1 MVLGHQPPCCLCVWD
16 RAGPTGNQ
24 QVPWFWHQSPL
35 AVPLWDPILPWGK
48 WCDCDRQPLQTA
60 GALRTPIRLPS
71 RKWVPLPPAA
81 AGIYQ
86 THTCCPHSSLPQ
98 TMYSSCCGPQRAL
111 RAIFLTPP
119 RCTATPPTPWKEWGV
134 GQPAPYH
141 HLPWQRQPGEVAVG
155 TKCREGSGGIGA
167 RDRGHIHQLPSPTR
181 EEGVRKP
188 TDSFPV
194 SSAEERAQLLSA
206 TGKLTEE
213 RAEPNARAGTMTVTT
228 TRHHHNAAIT
238 EE

>member
-1 MVLGHQPPCCLCVWD
+1 MVLGHHHAACVCGTGQDPLEISRSHGFGTNHHWLYLCGIPFFPGANGVTV
-16 RAGPTGNQ
+16 TGSLCKQ
-24 QVPWFWHQSPL
+24 QVPSGPQSDFLQESGFLFHLQLL
-35 AVPLWDPILPWGK
+35 ASTKPT
-48 WCDCDRQPLQTA
+48 RA
-60 GALRTPIRLPS
+60 ARTPPFHKPCIA
-71 RKWVPLPPAA
+71 PAVV
-81 AGIYQ
+81 
-86 THTCCPHSSLPQ
+86 LK
-98 TMYSSCCGPQRAL
+98 GPC

-119 RCTATPPTPWKEWGV
+119 RCTATHPTPWKEWGV